1 MNRVAGRMRRRAS
14 RAVSGRIRLGTAGA
28 SPRLRRWTLAL
39 VLLGVALLPYP
50 SLGAVSGTPVAA
62 CRSGC
67 RAGSVSSMIRW
78 TQALPGSWQVVPGLT
93 GTVPAAGLAYV
104 SVGDGVAALGAGM
117 TVSGYSAQT
126 GAPL

>member
-1 MNRVAGRMRRRAS
+1 MNRVARRMRRRAW
-14 RAVSGRIRLGTAGA
+14 RVHVSGRIRLGTAGA

-67 RAGSVSSMIRW
+67 RAGSVPSMIRW
-78 TQALPGSWQVVPGLT
+78 TQAAARGRGRWFPG
-93 GTVPAAGLAYV
+93 
-104 SVGDGVAALGAGM
+104 
-117 TVSGYSAQT
+117 
-126 GAPL
+126 